1 MLRLYTTK
9 KMSERSDV
17 VVIGAGIAGL
27 AAAQALGEA
36 GLHVSV
42 LEARDRVG
50 GRIWTLHPTG
60 TDVPIELGAEFI
72 HGRPREIWNIVRE
85 AKLDTYEVEGDRWR
99 VESGNLTLGG
109 RVFWAMD
116 ELFKRMD
123 PSAPDQSF
131 HDFLEHSCRDFPEEV
146 QVWARAFVSG
156 FHAADPKRISIHS
169 LIKGMRADDEI
180 EGDRAFRI
188 VPGYE
193 TLVWHVYSR
202 IDPRFV
208 RMHLNTPVQEV
219 RWSKGRVEVATG
231 SRELFAANAA
241 VVTVPLGVL
250 KAPASTPGSIRFEPE
265 LSAKKP
271 PLDKL
276 EMGPVIRITLQF
288 RERFW
293 ESIRGE
299 EGKSLANMSFLFSHD
314 DWFPTWWT
322 TMPRKSPLLTGW
334 AAGARAHRLARQGKD
349 FVVDQALAALT
360 RLLKLERTE
369 LESLLASAHTHD
381 WENDP
386 WSRGAYSYVTVNG
399 GGAEAALA
407 APLEGTLFFAGEA
420 ADYSGHNGTVHGA
433 LASARRAAEAV
444 LFVVPIPRPRL
455 RRA

>member
-1 MLRLYTTK
+1 
-9 KMSERSDV
+9 MSEACDI

-36 GLHVSV
+36 GLYVSV

-72 HGRPREIWNIVRE
+72 HGRPPEIWDSVCE

-99 VESGNLTLGG
+99 VESGNLRLGG

-116 ELFKRMD
+116 EIFKRMD
-123 PSAPDQSF
+123 PSVPDQSF
-131 HDFLEHSCRDFPEEV
+131 HDFLEHSCRDCPEEV

-156 FHAADPKRISIHS
+156 FHAADPKRISVHS

-188 VPGYE
+188 APGYE
-193 TLVWHVYSR
+193 TLVWHIYSR

-208 RMHLNTPVQEV
+208 RMRLNAPVQEV
-219 RWSKGRVEVATG
+219 RWGKGRVEVATASG
-231 SRELFAANAA
+231 ELLAANAA

-250 KAPASTPGSIRFEPE
+250 KAPAGAAGTIRFEPE

-271 PLDKL
+271 ALDKL

-293 ESIRGE
+293 EGIRGA
-299 EGKSLANMSFLFSHD
+299 EGKSLVNMSFLFSRD

-334 AAGARAHRLARQGKD
+334 VAGERAQRLAGREKD
-349 FVVDQALAALT
+349 FVVDQALAALA
-360 RLLKLERTE
+360 RLFKLERIE

-386 WSRGAYSYVTVNG
+386 WSRGAYSYVTVG
-399 GGAEAALA
+399 GDGAEAVLA

-433 LASARRAAEAV
+433 VASARRAAQAV
-444 LFVVPIPRPRL
+444 LSAVPIPRSRL